1 MTQMPSYRQ
10 LRRSRTDRM
19 IAGVCGGL
27 ARYFNVDPVAV
38 RVAVAVLTII
48 TGGLAAAGY
57 LAAWI
62 FMPVEPFDPSGTQNY
77 YPPQQPPTA

>member
-1 MTQMPSYRQ
+1 MPSYRQ

-19 IAGVCGGL
+19 IGGVCAGI

-48 TGGLAAAGY
+48 TGGVAAAGY
-57 LAAWI
+57 VAAWI
-62 FMPVEPFDPSGTQNY
+62 FMPAEPFDATGPQNY